1 MLGQFQQS
9 HLRIEVS
16 APATVIHDSLL
27 DTNNLKQWLWT
38 QRFSPGLPEKLSVGS
53 TFTSYVG
60 LIAIEHQVEIAEDNC
75 LRFLLSGAI
84 DGYHEW
90 YWGDGW
96 IQSRLEGI
104 SLLPLNLGQTVSLLS
119 LRQFVTNQAKTT
131 AKTSA

>member
-1 MLGQFQQS
+1 MLGKFQQS

-38 QRFSPGLPEKLSVGS
+38 QRFSPGLPEKLSLGL

-60 LIAIEHQVEIAEDNC
+60 LIAIEHKVEIAEDNC

-119 LRQFVTNQAKTT
+119 LRQFVTNQAKTA